1 VFTILENAQ
10 TNKADTGI
18 MLGLTES
25 LKIVEQAKS
34 LDEAKQRIKN
44 LLFKIEHK

>member
-1 VFTILENAQ
+1 MFIIIENAQ